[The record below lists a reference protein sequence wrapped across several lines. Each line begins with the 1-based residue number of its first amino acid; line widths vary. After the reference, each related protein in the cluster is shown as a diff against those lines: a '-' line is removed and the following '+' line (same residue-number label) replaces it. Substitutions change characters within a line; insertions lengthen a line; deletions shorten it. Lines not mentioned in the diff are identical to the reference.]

1 MQRPLRIGIA
11 GLGTVGT
18 GVLDALRLH
27 GAMIAARAGRPVELA
42 GVSARSRN
50 KRRGE
55 HDLARVAWH
64 DDPVALARSPE
75 IDLFVELMGG
85 EGDPAK
91 AAVEA
96 ALRAGKAGGHR
107 QQGADRPSRARSGA
121 AGRPGGGRTRLR
133 GVGRRRHPDRQDV
146 A

>member
-27 GAMIAARAGRPVELA
+27 GAMIAARAGRPVMLA

-64 DDPVALARSPE
+64 EDPVALARSPE
-75 IDLFVELMGG
+75 IDVFVELMGG
-85 EGDPAK
+85 EGDPRQGGGRGGAQG
-91 AAVEA
+91 
-96 ALRAGKAGGHR
+96 RQAGRHR
-107 QQGADRPSRARSGA
+107 QQGAARPSRAATGA
-121 AGRPGGGRTRLR
+121 ARRGAGRRARLR
-133 GVGRRRHPDRQDV
+133 GGGGRRHPDRQDH